1 MLAKLRVI
9 ALCCFQYTPS
19 LFLWVTPTSAIYLN
33 SNAKQD
39 LIILQ
44 YLWLTSEGEV
54 NIMYICDI

>member
-33 SNAKQD
+33 SNAKQ
-39 LIILQ
+39 

-54 NIMYICDI
+54 NIMYIRDI